1 MKKFVA
7 ILFAVVMVC
16 STALPAAI
24 SASAVDTSSL
34 AGTTINV
41 YNWGEYISDGSEGSM
56 DVNAEFTKRTGIKV
70 NYNNYDTNENMYAK
84 LKSDGVSFDIVI
96 PSDYMIERLIAE
108 GMLQKIDFS
117 NIPNYKYI
125 DAKYK
130 GLYFDPED
138 AYSVPYNVGMVGLIY
153 NTKLVKE
160 APTSWNVMWDEQ
172 YKGKILMFDNP
183 RDAFGI
189 AQKLLGQS
197 FNTTDEAE
205 WKAAAEKLKEQKPV
219 LRGYVMDDIFRKM
232 ENGEAAIA
240 PYYAGDFIT
249 MYDNN
254 PDLAFVYPQEGVNVF
269 VDSICIPKNAKNKA
283 AAEAYINFLLD
294 PDIAVENANYLGYA
308 TPNTAVLARDDYEL
322 KGNEYLY
329 PTQEKMPK
337 TEYFY
342 NLPQNTLTLM
352 TDLWSELK
360 ASQSGEAGQEQKT
373 DYTWLYIG
381 IGAVA
386 VIAAGVIAYKVIQKK
401 KRDFADAED

>member
-1 MKKFVA
+1 MKRIVA
-7 ILFAVVMVC
+7 ILFAVVLVFSMAVP
-16 STALPAAI
+16 ALAAD
-24 SASAVDTSSL
+24 ASDL

-96 PSDYMIERLIAE
+96 PSDYMIERLIDE
-108 GMLQKIDFS
+108 DMLQKIDFS

-125 DAKYK
+125 DEKYK
-130 GLYFDPED
+130 GLYFDPKDE
-138 AYSVPYNVGMVGLIY
+138 YSVPYNVGMVGLIY
-153 NTKLVKE
+153 NTKMVKE
-160 APTSWNVMWDEQ
+160 APTSWSVMWDEQ
-172 YKGKILMFDNP
+172 YKGKVLMFDNP

-205 WKAAAEKLKEQKPV
+205 WRAAADKLKAQKPI
-219 LRGYVMDDIFRKM
+219 LQGYVMDDIFRKM
-232 ENGEAAIA
+232 ESGEAAIA

-249 MYDNN
+249 MHSNN
-254 PDLAFVYPQEGVNVF
+254 PDLAFVYPQEGVNIF

-308 TPNTAVLARDDYEL
+308 TPNTAVLTREDYEL

-329 PTQEKMPK
+329 PEDQKMPK

-342 NLPQNTLTLM
+342 NLPQKTMTLM

-360 ASQSGEAGQEQKT
+360 ASQNIEAGEEQKT
-373 DYTWLYIG
+373 DYTWLYVG
-381 IGAVA
+381 VGAVVAIAAA
-386 VIAAGVIAYKVIQKK
+386 VIVYKVVKKK

>member
-1 MKKFVA
+1 MKRIVA
-7 ILFAVVMVC
+7 ILFAVVLVFSMAVP
-16 STALPAAI
+16 ALAAD
-24 SASAVDTSSL
+24 ASDL

-56 DVNAEFTKRTGIKV
+56 DINAEFTKRTGIKV

-96 PSDYMIERLIAE
+96 PSDYMIERLIDE
-108 GMLQKIDFS
+108 DMLQKIDFS

-130 GLYFDPED
+130 GLYFDPKDE
-138 AYSVPYNVGMVGLIY
+138 YSVPYNVGMVGLIY
-153 NTKLVKE
+153 NTKMVKE

-172 YKGKILMFDNP
+172 YKGKVLMFDNP

-205 WKAAAEKLKEQKPV
+205 WRAAADKLKVQKPI
-219 LRGYVMDDIFRKM
+219 LQGYVMDDIFRKM
-232 ENGEAAIA
+232 ESGEAAIA

-249 MYDNN
+249 MHSNN
-254 PDLAFVYPQEGVNVF
+254 PDLAFVYPQEGVNIF

-308 TPNTAVLARDDYEL
+308 TPNTAVLTREDYEL

-329 PTQEKMPK
+329 PEDQKMPK

-342 NLPQNTLTLM
+342 NLPQKTLTLM

-360 ASQSGEAGQEQKT
+360 ASQNIEAGEEQKT
-373 DYTWLYIG
+373 DYTWLYVG
-381 IGAVA
+381 VGAVV
-386 VIAAGVIAYKVIQKK
+386 VIAAAVIAYKVVKKK
-401 KRDFADAED
+401 KRDFEDAED

>member
-1 MKKFVA
+1 MKRIVA
-7 ILFAVVMVC
+7 ILFTVVLVFTMAVP
-16 STALPAAI
+16 ALAAD
-24 SASAVDTSSL
+24 ASDL

-56 DVNAEFTKRTGIKV
+56 DINAEFTKRTGIKV

-96 PSDYMIERLIAE
+96 PSDYMIERLINE
-108 GMLQKIDFS
+108 DMLQKIDFS

-130 GLYFDPED
+130 GLYFDPKDE
-138 AYSVPYNVGMVGLIY
+138 YSVPYNVGMVGLIY
-153 NTKLVKE
+153 NTKMVKE

-172 YKGKILMFDNP
+172 YKGKVLMFDNP

-205 WKAAAEKLKEQKPV
+205 WRAAADKLKAQKPI
-219 LRGYVMDDIFRKM
+219 LQGYVMDDIFRKM
-232 ENGEAAIA
+232 ESGEAAIA

-249 MYDNN
+249 MHSNN
-254 PDLAFVYPQEGVNVF
+254 PDLAFVYPQEGVNIF

-308 TPNTAVLARDDYEL
+308 TPNTAVLTREDYEL

-329 PTQEKMPK
+329 PEDQKMPK

-342 NLPQNTLTLM
+342 NLPQKTLTLM

-360 ASQSGEAGQEQKT
+360 ASQNIEAGEEQKT
-373 DYTWLYIG
+373 DYTWLYVG
-381 IGAVA
+381 VGAVV
-386 VIAAGVIAYKVIQKK
+386 VIAAAVIVYKVVKKK
-401 KRDFADAED
+401 KRDFEDAED

>member
-1 MKKFVA
+1 MKRIVA
-7 ILFAVVMVC
+7 ILFTVVLVFTMAVP
-16 STALPAAI
+16 ALAAD
-24 SASAVDTSSL
+24 ASDL

-56 DVNAEFTKRTGIKV
+56 DINAEFTKRTGIKV

-96 PSDYMIERLIAE
+96 PSDYMIERLINE
-108 GMLQKIDFS
+108 DMLQKIDFS

-130 GLYFDPED
+130 GLYFDPKDE
-138 AYSVPYNVGMVGLIY
+138 YSVPYNVGMVGLIY
-153 NTKLVKE
+153 NTKMVKE

-172 YKGKILMFDNP
+172 YKGKVLMFDNP

-205 WKAAAEKLKEQKPV
+205 WRAAADKLKAQKPI
-219 LRGYVMDDIFRKM
+219 LQGYVMDDIFRKM
-232 ENGEAAIA
+232 ESGEAAIA

-249 MYDNN
+249 MHSNN
-254 PDLAFVYPQEGVNVF
+254 PDLAFVYPQEGVNIF

-308 TPNTAVLARDDYEL
+308 TPNTAVLTREDYEL

-329 PTQEKMPK
+329 PEDQKMPK

-342 NLPQNTLTLM
+342 NLPQKTLTLM

-360 ASQSGEAGQEQKT
+360 ASQNIEAGEEQKT
-373 DYTWLYIG
+373 DYTWLYVG
-381 IGAVA
+381 VGAVV
-386 VIAAGVIAYKVIQKK
+386 VIAAAVIVYKVVKKK

>member
-1 MKKFVA
+1 MKRIVA
-7 ILFAVVMVC
+7 ILFAVVLVFSMAVP
-16 STALPAAI
+16 ALAAD
-24 SASAVDTSSL
+24 ASDL

-56 DVNAEFTKRTGIKV
+56 DINAEFTKRTGIKV

-96 PSDYMIERLIAE
+96 PSDYMIERLIDE
-108 GMLQKIDFS
+108 DMLQKIDFS

-130 GLYFDPED
+130 GLYFDPKDE
-138 AYSVPYNVGMVGLIY
+138 YSVPYNVGMVGLIY
-153 NTKLVKE
+153 NTKMVKE

-172 YKGKILMFDNP
+172 YKGKVLMFDNP

-205 WKAAAEKLKEQKPV
+205 WRAAADKLKVQKPI
-219 LRGYVMDDIFRKM
+219 LQGYVMDDIFRKM
-232 ENGEAAIA
+232 ESGEAAIA

-249 MYDNN
+249 MHSNN
-254 PDLAFVYPQEGVNVF
+254 PDLAFVYPQEGVNIF

-308 TPNTAVLARDDYEL
+308 TPNTAVLTREDYEL

-329 PTQEKMPK
+329 PEDQKMPK

-342 NLPQNTLTLM
+342 NLPQKTLTLM

-360 ASQSGEAGQEQKT
+360 ASQNIEAGEEQKT
-373 DYTWLYIG
+373 DYTWLYVG
-381 IGAVA
+381 VGAVV
-386 VIAAGVIAYKVIQKK
+386 VIAAAVIVYKVVKKK
-401 KRDFADAED
+401 KRDFEDAED

>member
-1 MKKFVA
+1 MKRIVA
-7 ILFAVVMVC
+7 ILFTVVLVFTMAVP
-16 STALPAAI
+16 ALAAD
-24 SASAVDTSSL
+24 ASDL

-56 DVNAEFTKRTGIKV
+56 DINAEFTKRTGIKV

-96 PSDYMIERLIAE
+96 PSDYMIERLIDE
-108 GMLQKIDFS
+108 DMLQKIDFS

-130 GLYFDPED
+130 GLYFDPKDE
-138 AYSVPYNVGMVGLIY
+138 YSVPYNVGMVGLIY
-153 NTKLVKE
+153 NTKMVKE

-172 YKGKILMFDNP
+172 YKGKVLMFDNP

-205 WKAAAEKLKEQKPV
+205 WRAAADKLKAQKPI
-219 LRGYVMDDIFRKM
+219 LQGYVMDDIFRKM
-232 ENGEAAIA
+232 ESGEAAIA

-249 MYDNN
+249 MHSNN
-254 PDLAFVYPQEGVNVF
+254 PDLAFVYPQEGVNIF

-308 TPNTAVLARDDYEL
+308 TPNTAVLTREDYEL

-329 PTQEKMPK
+329 PEDQKMPK

-342 NLPQNTLTLM
+342 NLPQKTLTLM

-360 ASQSGEAGQEQKT
+360 ASQNIEAGEEQKT
-373 DYTWLYIG
+373 DYTWLYVG
-381 IGAVA
+381 VGAVV
-386 VIAAGVIAYKVIQKK
+386 VIAAAVIVYKVVKKK
-401 KRDFADAED
+401 KRDFEDAED

>member
-7 ILFAVVMVC
+7 ILFAVAMVC
-16 STALPAAI
+16 STALPAAV
-24 SASAVDTSSL
+24 SASAADTSSL

-160 APTSWNVMWDEQ
+160 APTSWSVMWDEQ

-205 WKAAAEKLKEQKPV
+205 WKAAGEKLKEQKPV
-219 LRGYVMDDIFRKM
+219 LQGYVMDDIFRKM

>member
-1 MKKFVA
+1 MKRIVA
-7 ILFAVVMVC
+7 ILFAVVLVFSMAVP
-16 STALPAAI
+16 ALAAD
-24 SASAVDTSSL
+24 ASDL

-56 DVNAEFTKRTGIKV
+56 DINAEFTKRTGIKV

-96 PSDYMIERLIAE
+96 PSDYMIERLIDE
-108 GMLQKIDFS
+108 DMLQKIDFS

-130 GLYFDPED
+130 GLYFDPKDE
-138 AYSVPYNVGMVGLIY
+138 YSVPYNVGMVGLIY
-153 NTKLVKE
+153 NTKMVKE

-172 YKGKILMFDNP
+172 YKGKVLMFDNP

-205 WKAAAEKLKEQKPV
+205 WRAAADKLKVQKPI
-219 LRGYVMDDIFRKM
+219 LQGYVMDDIFRKM
-232 ENGEAAIA
+232 ESGEAAIA

-249 MYDNN
+249 MHGNN
-254 PDLAFVYPQEGVNVF
+254 PDLAFVYPQEGVNIF

-308 TPNTAVLARDDYEL
+308 TPNTAVLTREDYEL

-329 PTQEKMPK
+329 PEDQKMPK

-342 NLPQNTLTLM
+342 NLPQKTLTLM

-360 ASQSGEAGQEQKT
+360 ASQNIEAGEEQKT
-373 DYTWLYIG
+373 DYTWLYVG
-381 IGAVA
+381 VGAVV
-386 VIAAGVIAYKVIQKK
+386 VIAAAVIAYKVVKKK
-401 KRDFADAED
+401 KRDFEDAED

>member
-1 MKKFVA
+1 MKRIVA
-7 ILFAVVMVC
+7 ILFAVVLVFTMAVP
-16 STALPAAI
+16 ALAAD
-24 SASAVDTSSL
+24 ASDL

-56 DVNAEFTKRTGIKV
+56 DINAEFTKRTGIKV

-96 PSDYMIERLIAE
+96 PSDYMIERLIDE
-108 GMLQKIDFS
+108 DMLQKIDFS

-125 DAKYK
+125 DEKYK
-130 GLYFDPED
+130 GLYFDPKDE
-138 AYSVPYNVGMVGLIY
+138 YSVPYNVGMVGLIY
-153 NTKLVKE
+153 NTKMVKE

-172 YKGKILMFDNP
+172 YKGKVLMFDNP

-205 WKAAAEKLKEQKPV
+205 WRAAADKLKAQKPI
-219 LRGYVMDDIFRKM
+219 LQGYVMDDIFRKM
-232 ENGEAAIA
+232 ESGEAAIA

-249 MYDNN
+249 MHSNN
-254 PDLAFVYPQEGVNVF
+254 PDLAFVYPQEGVNIF

-308 TPNTAVLARDDYEL
+308 TPNTAVLTREDYEL

-329 PTQEKMPK
+329 PEDQKMPK

-342 NLPQNTLTLM
+342 NLPQKTLTLM

-360 ASQSGEAGQEQKT
+360 ASQNIEAGEEQKT
-373 DYTWLYIG
+373 DYTWLYVG
-381 IGAVA
+381 VGAVV
-386 VIAAGVIAYKVIQKK
+386 VIAAAVIVYKVVKKK
-401 KRDFADAED
+401 KRDFEDAED

>member
-1 MKKFVA
+1 MKRIVA
-7 ILFAVVMVC
+7 ILFTVVLVFTMAVP
-16 STALPAAI
+16 ALAAD
-24 SASAVDTSSL
+24 ASDL

-56 DVNAEFTKRTGIKV
+56 DINAEFTKRTGIKV

-96 PSDYMIERLIAE
+96 PSDYMIERLIDE
-108 GMLQKIDFS
+108 DMLQKIDFS

-130 GLYFDPED
+130 GLYFDPKDE
-138 AYSVPYNVGMVGLIY
+138 YSVPYNVGMVGLIY
-153 NTKLVKE
+153 NTKMVKE

-172 YKGKILMFDNP
+172 YKGKVLMFDNP

-205 WKAAAEKLKEQKPV
+205 WRAAADKLKAQKPI
-219 LRGYVMDDIFRKM
+219 LQGYVMDDIFRKM
-232 ENGEAAIA
+232 ESGEAAIA

-249 MYDNN
+249 MHSNN
-254 PDLAFVYPQEGVNVF
+254 PDLAFVYPQEGVNIF

-308 TPNTAVLARDDYEL
+308 TPNTAVLTREDYEL

-329 PTQEKMPK
+329 PEDQKMPK

-342 NLPQNTLTLM
+342 NLPQKTLTLM

-360 ASQSGEAGQEQKT
+360 ASQNIEAGEEQKT
-373 DYTWLYIG
+373 DYTWLYVG
-381 IGAVA
+381 VGAVV
-386 VIAAGVIAYKVIQKK
+386 VIASAVIAYKVVKKK
-401 KRDFADAED
+401 KRDFEDAED

>member
-1 MKKFVA
+1 MKRIVA
-7 ILFAVVMVC
+7 ILFTVVLVFTMAVP
-16 STALPAAI
+16 ALAAD
-24 SASAVDTSSL
+24 ASDL

-56 DVNAEFTKRTGIKV
+56 DINAEFTKRTGIKV

-96 PSDYMIERLIAE
+96 PSDYMIERLIDE
-108 GMLQKIDFS
+108 DMLQKIDFS

-125 DAKYK
+125 DEKYK
-130 GLYFDPED
+130 GLYFDPKDE
-138 AYSVPYNVGMVGLIY
+138 YSVPYNVGMVGLIY
-153 NTKLVKE
+153 NTKMVKE

-172 YKGKILMFDNP
+172 YKGKVLMFDNP

-205 WKAAAEKLKEQKPV
+205 WRAAADKLKAQKPI
-219 LRGYVMDDIFRKM
+219 LQGYVMDDIFRKM
-232 ENGEAAIA
+232 ESGEAAIA

-249 MYDNN
+249 MHSNN
-254 PDLAFVYPQEGVNVF
+254 PDLAFVYPQEGVNIF

-308 TPNTAVLARDDYEL
+308 TPNTAVLTREDYEL

-329 PTQEKMPK
+329 PEDQKMPK

-342 NLPQNTLTLM
+342 NLPQKTLTLM

-360 ASQSGEAGQEQKT
+360 ASQNIEAGEEQKT
-373 DYTWLYIG
+373 DYTWLYVG
-381 IGAVA
+381 VGAVV
-386 VIAAGVIAYKVIQKK
+386 VIAAAVIVYKVVKKK

>member
-1 MKKFVA
+1 MKRIVA
-7 ILFAVVMVC
+7 ILFTVVLVFTMAVP
-16 STALPAAI
+16 ALAAD
-24 SASAVDTSSL
+24 ASDL

-56 DVNAEFTKRTGIKV
+56 DINAEFTKRTGIKV

-96 PSDYMIERLIAE
+96 PSDYMIERLIGE
-108 GMLQKIDFS
+108 DMLQKIDFS

-130 GLYFDPED
+130 GLYFDPKDE
-138 AYSVPYNVGMVGLIY
+138 YSVPYNVGMVGLIY
-153 NTKLVKE
+153 NTKMVKE

-172 YKGKILMFDNP
+172 YKGKVLMFDNP

-205 WKAAAEKLKEQKPV
+205 WRAAADKLKAQKPI
-219 LRGYVMDDIFRKM
+219 LQGYVMDDIFRKM
-232 ENGEAAIA
+232 ESGEAAIA

-249 MYDNN
+249 MHSNN
-254 PDLAFVYPQEGVNVF
+254 PDLAFVYPQEGVNIF

-308 TPNTAVLARDDYEL
+308 TPNTAVLTREDYEL

-329 PTQEKMPK
+329 PEDQKMPK

-342 NLPQNTLTLM
+342 NMPQKTLTLM

-360 ASQSGEAGQEQKT
+360 ASQNIEAGEEQKT
-373 DYTWLYIG
+373 DYTWLYVG
-381 IGAVA
+381 VGAVV
-386 VIAAGVIAYKVIQKK
+386 VIAAAVIAYKVVKKK

>member
-7 ILFAVVMVC
+7 ILFAVAMVC
-16 STALPAAI
+16 STALPAAV
-24 SASAVDTSSL
+24 SASAADTSSL

-160 APTSWNVMWDEQ
+160 APTSWSVMWDEQ

-205 WKAAAEKLKEQKPV
+205 WKAAAEKLKEQKPG
-219 LRGYVMDDIFRKM
+219 LQGYVMDDIFRKM

>member
-1 MKKFVA
+1 MKRIVA
-7 ILFAVVMVC
+7 ILFTVVLVFTMAVP
-16 STALPAAI
+16 ALAAD
-24 SASAVDTSSL
+24 ASDL

-56 DVNAEFTKRTGIKV
+56 DINAEFTKRTGIKV

-96 PSDYMIERLIAE
+96 PSDYMIERLIDE
-108 GMLQKIDFS
+108 DMLQKIDFS

-130 GLYFDPED
+130 GLYFDPKDE
-138 AYSVPYNVGMVGLIY
+138 YSVPYNVGMVGLIY
-153 NTKLVKE
+153 NTKMVKE

-172 YKGKILMFDNP
+172 YKGKVLMFDNP

-197 FNTTDEAE
+197 FNTTNEAE
-205 WKAAAEKLKEQKPV
+205 WRAAADKLKAQKPI
-219 LRGYVMDDIFRKM
+219 LQGYVMDDIFRKM
-232 ENGEAAIA
+232 ESGEAAIA

-249 MYDNN
+249 MHSNN
-254 PDLAFVYPQEGVNVF
+254 PDLAFVYPQEGVNIF

-308 TPNTAVLARDDYEL
+308 TPNTAVLTREDYEL

-329 PTQEKMPK
+329 PEDQKMPK

-342 NLPQNTLTLM
+342 NLPQKTLTLM

-360 ASQSGEAGQEQKT
+360 ASQNIEAGEEQKT
-373 DYTWLYIG
+373 DYTWLYVG
-381 IGAVA
+381 VGAVV
-386 VIAAGVIAYKVIQKK
+386 VIAAAVIVYKVVKKK

>member
-1 MKKFVA
+1 MKRIVA
-7 ILFAVVMVC
+7 ILFAVVLVFSMAVP
-16 STALPAAI
+16 ALAAD
-24 SASAVDTSSL
+24 ASDL

-56 DVNAEFTKRTGIKV
+56 DINAEFTKRTGIKV

-96 PSDYMIERLIAE
+96 PSDYMIERLINE
-108 GMLQKIDFS
+108 DMLQKIDFS

-130 GLYFDPED
+130 GLYFDPKDE
-138 AYSVPYNVGMVGLIY
+138 YSVPYNVGMVGLIY
-153 NTKLVKE
+153 NTKMVKE

-172 YKGKILMFDNP
+172 YKGKVLMFDNP

-205 WKAAAEKLKEQKPV
+205 WRAAADKLKAQKPI
-219 LRGYVMDDIFRKM
+219 LQGYVMDDIFRKM
-232 ENGEAAIA
+232 ESGEAAIA

-249 MYDNN
+249 MHSNN
-254 PDLAFVYPQEGVNVF
+254 PDLAFVYPQEGVNIF

-308 TPNTAVLARDDYEL
+308 TPNTAVLTREDYEL

-329 PTQEKMPK
+329 PEDQKMPK

-342 NLPQNTLTLM
+342 NLPQKTLTLM

-360 ASQSGEAGQEQKT
+360 ASQNIEAGEEQKT
-373 DYTWLYIG
+373 DYTWLYVG
-381 IGAVA
+381 VGAVV
-386 VIAAGVIAYKVIQKK
+386 VIAAAVIVYKVVKKK

>member
-1 MKKFVA
+1 MKRILA
-7 ILFAVVMVC
+7 ILFAVLLVC
-16 STALPAAI
+16 TMAVPAF
-24 SASAVDTSSL
+24 AVKSSGL

-41 YNWGEYISDGSEGSM
+41 FNWGEYISDGSEGSM

-84 LKSDGVSFDIVI
+84 LKNDGVSYDIII
-96 PSDYMIERLIAE
+96 PSDYMIQRLIAE
-108 GMLQKIDFS
+108 DMLQKIDFS

-130 GLYFDPED
+130 GLYFDPDD
-138 AYSVPYNVGMVGLIY
+138 AYSVPYNVGLVGLIY
-153 NTKLVKE
+153 NTKMVKE

-205 WKAAAEKLKEQKPV
+205 WKAAAEKLKAQKPI
-219 LRGYVMDDIFRKM
+219 LQGYVMDDIFRKM

-249 MYDNN
+249 MHDNN
-254 PDLAFVYPQEGVNVF
+254 PDLAFVYPQEGVNIF

-294 PDIAVENANYLGYA
+294 PDVAVENPNYLGYA
-308 TPNTAVLARDDYEL
+308 TPNTAVLAHEDYAL

-329 PTQEKMPK
+329 PAEDQTPK

-342 NLPQNTLTLM
+342 NLPQKTLTLM

-360 ASQSGEAGQEQKT
+360 ASQNIEAGEERKT
-373 DYTWLYIG
+373 DDTWLYVG
-381 IGAVA
+381 IGAVV
-386 VIAAGVIAYKVIQKK
+386 VIAAAVIVYKVIRKK

>member
-7 ILFAVVMVC
+7 ILFAVAMVC
-16 STALPAAI
+16 STALPAAV
-24 SASAVDTSSL
+24 SASAADTSSL

-160 APTSWNVMWDEQ
+160 APTSWSVMWDEQ

-205 WKAAAEKLKEQKPV
+205 WQAAAEKLKEQKPV
-219 LRGYVMDDIFRKM
+219 LQGYVMDDIFRKM

>member
-1 MKKFVA
+1 MKRIVA
-7 ILFAVVMVC
+7 ILFTVMLVFTMAVP
-16 STALPAAI
+16 ALAAD
-24 SASAVDTSSL
+24 ASDL

-56 DVNAEFTKRTGIKV
+56 DINAEFTKRTGIKV

-96 PSDYMIERLIAE
+96 PSDYMIERLIDE
-108 GMLQKIDFS
+108 DMLQKIDFS

-130 GLYFDPED
+130 GLYFDPKDE
-138 AYSVPYNVGMVGLIY
+138 YSVPYNVGMVGLIY
-153 NTKLVKE
+153 NTKMVKE

-172 YKGKILMFDNP
+172 YKGKVLMFDNP

-205 WKAAAEKLKEQKPV
+205 WRAAADKLKVQKPI
-219 LRGYVMDDIFRKM
+219 LQGYVMDDIFRKM
-232 ENGEAAIA
+232 ESGEAAIA

-249 MYDNN
+249 MHSNN
-254 PDLAFVYPQEGVNVF
+254 PDLAFVYPQEGVNIF

-308 TPNTAVLARDDYEL
+308 TPNTAVLTREDYEL

-329 PTQEKMPK
+329 PEDQKMPK

-342 NLPQNTLTLM
+342 NLPQKTLTLM

-360 ASQSGEAGQEQKT
+360 ASQNIEAGEEKKT
-373 DYTWLYIG
+373 DYTWLYVG
-381 IGAVA
+381 VGAVV
-386 VIAAGVIAYKVIQKK
+386 VIAAAVIVYKVVKKK

>member
-1 MKKFVA
+1 MKRIVA
-7 ILFAVVMVC
+7 ILFAVVLVLSMAVP
-16 STALPAAI
+16 ALAAD
-24 SASAVDTSSL
+24 ASNL

-56 DVNAEFTKRTGIKV
+56 DINAEFTKRTGIKV

-96 PSDYMIERLIAE
+96 PSDYMIERLIDE
-108 GMLQKIDFS
+108 DMLQKIDFS

-125 DAKYK
+125 DAEYK
-130 GLYFDPED
+130 GLYFDPKDE
-138 AYSVPYNVGMVGLIY
+138 YSVPYNVGMVGLIY
-153 NTKLVKE
+153 NTKMVKE
-160 APTSWNVMWDEQ
+160 APTSWDVMWDEQ
-172 YKGKILMFDNP
+172 YKGKVLMFDNP

-205 WKAAAEKLKEQKPV
+205 WRAAADKLKAQKPI
-219 LRGYVMDDIFRKM
+219 LQGYVMDDIFRKM
-232 ENGEAAIA
+232 ESGEAAIA

-249 MYDNN
+249 MHNNN
-254 PDLAFVYPQEGVNVF
+254 PDLAFVYPQEGVNIF

-308 TPNTAVLARDDYEL
+308 TPNTAVLTREDYEL
-322 KGNEYLY
+322 KGNAYLY
-329 PTQEKMPK
+329 PEDQQMPK

-342 NLPQNTLTLM
+342 NLPQKTLTLM

-360 ASQSGEAGQEQKT
+360 ASQNIEVGEEQKT
-373 DYTWLYIG
+373 DYTWLYVGVGAVVVI
-381 IGAVA
+381 AVA
-386 VIAAGVIAYKVIQKK
+386 VIAYKVVKKK

>member
-1 MKKFVA
+1 MKRIVA
-7 ILFAVVMVC
+7 ILFTVVLVFTMAVP
-16 STALPAAI
+16 ALAAD
-24 SASAVDTSSL
+24 ASDL

-56 DVNAEFTKRTGIKV
+56 DINAEFTKRTGIKV

-96 PSDYMIERLIAE
+96 PSDYMIERLIDE
-108 GMLQKIDFS
+108 DMLQKIDFS

-130 GLYFDPED
+130 GLYFDPKDE
-138 AYSVPYNVGMVGLIY
+138 YSVPYNVGMVGLIY
-153 NTKLVKE
+153 NTKMVKE

-172 YKGKILMFDNP
+172 YKGKVLMFDNP

-205 WKAAAEKLKEQKPV
+205 WRAAADKLKAQKPI
-219 LRGYVMDDIFRKM
+219 LQGYVMDDIFRKM
-232 ENGEAAIA
+232 ESGEAAIA

-249 MYDNN
+249 MHSNN
-254 PDLAFVYPQEGVNVF
+254 PDLAFVYPQEGVNIF

-308 TPNTAVLARDDYEL
+308 TPNTAVLTREDYEL

-329 PTQEKMPK
+329 PEDQKMPK

-342 NLPQNTLTLM
+342 NLPQKTMTLM

-360 ASQSGEAGQEQKT
+360 ASQNIEAGEEQKT
-373 DYTWLYIG
+373 DYTWLYVG
-381 IGAVA
+381 VGAVVAIAAA
-386 VIAAGVIAYKVIQKK
+386 VIVYKVVKKK

>member
-1 MKKFVA
+1 MKRIVA
-7 ILFAVVMVC
+7 ILFTVVLVFTMAVP
-16 STALPAAI
+16 ALAAD
-24 SASAVDTSSL
+24 ASDL

-56 DVNAEFTKRTGIKV
+56 DINAEFTKRTGIKV

-96 PSDYMIERLIAE
+96 PSDYMIERLIGE
-108 GMLQKIDFS
+108 DMLQKIDFS

-130 GLYFDPED
+130 GLYFDPKDE
-138 AYSVPYNVGMVGLIY
+138 YSVPYNVGMVGLIY
-153 NTKLVKE
+153 NTKMVKE

-172 YKGKILMFDNP
+172 YKGKVLMFDNP

-205 WKAAAEKLKEQKPV
+205 WRAAADKLKAQKPI
-219 LRGYVMDDIFRKM
+219 LQGYVMDDIFRKM
-232 ENGEAAIA
+232 ESGEAAIA

-249 MYDNN
+249 MHSNN
-254 PDLAFVYPQEGVNVF
+254 PDLAFVYPQEGVNIF

-308 TPNTAVLARDDYEL
+308 TPNTAVLTREDYEL

-329 PTQEKMPK
+329 PEDQKMPK

-342 NLPQNTLTLM
+342 NLPQKTLTLM

-360 ASQSGEAGQEQKT
+360 ASQNIEAGEEQKT
-373 DYTWLYIG
+373 DYTWLYVG
-381 IGAVA
+381 VGAVV
-386 VIAAGVIAYKVIQKK
+386 VIAAAVIVYKVVKKK

>member
-1 MKKFVA
+1 
-7 ILFAVVMVC
+7 MVF
-16 STALPAAI
+16 SLGIPAAV
-24 SASAVDTSSL
+24 SVAAVEASDL

-70 NYNNYDTNENMYAK
+70 NYNYYDNNENMYAK
-84 LKSDGVSFDIVI
+84 LKSDGVSFDIII
-96 PSDYMIERLIAE
+96 PSDYMIQRLIDE
-108 GMLQKIDFS
+108 DMLQKIDYS
-117 NIPNYKYI
+117 NIPNYKNI
-125 DAKYK
+125 DSKYK
-130 GLYFDPED
+130 GLYFDPNDE
-138 AYSVPYNVGMVGLIY
+138 YSVPYNVGMVGLLY
-153 NTKLVKE
+153 NTKLVGE

-172 YKGKILMFDNP
+172 YQGKILMFDNP

-197 FNTTDEAE
+197 FNTKDEAE
-205 WKAAAEKLKEQKPV
+205 WKAAADKLKAQKPI
-219 LRGYVMDDIFRKM
+219 LQGYVMDDVFRKM

-249 MYDNN
+249 INANN
-254 PDLAFVYPQEGVNVF
+254 PDIAFVYPQEGVNIF

-308 TPNTAVLARDDYEL
+308 TPNTAVLARDDYAL

-329 PTQEKMPK
+329 PNDAQMPK
-337 TEYFY
+337 TEYFF
-342 NLPQNTLTLM
+342 NLPQQTLTLM

-360 ASQSGEAGQEQKT
+360 ASQSNDAGQTQKT

-381 IGAVA
+381 IGAAA
-386 VIAAGVIAYKVIQKK
+386 VIAAAVIAYKVIKKK

>member
-1 MKKFVA
+1 MKRIVA
-7 ILFAVVMVC
+7 ILFTVVLVFTMAVP
-16 STALPAAI
+16 ALAAD
-24 SASAVDTSSL
+24 ASDL

-56 DVNAEFTKRTGIKV
+56 DINAEFTKRTGIKV

-96 PSDYMIERLIAE
+96 PSDYMIERLIDE
-108 GMLQKIDFS
+108 DMLQKIDFS

-130 GLYFDPED
+130 GLYFDPKDE
-138 AYSVPYNVGMVGLIY
+138 YSVPYNVGMVGLIY
-153 NTKLVKE
+153 NTKMVKE

-172 YKGKILMFDNP
+172 YKGKVLMFDNP

-205 WKAAAEKLKEQKPV
+205 WRAAADKLKVQKPI
-219 LRGYVMDDIFRKM
+219 LQGYVMDDIFRKM
-232 ENGEAAIA
+232 ESGEAAIA

-249 MYDNN
+249 MHSNN
-254 PDLAFVYPQEGVNVF
+254 PDLAFVYPQEGVNIF

-308 TPNTAVLARDDYEL
+308 TPNTAVLTREDYEL

-329 PTQEKMPK
+329 PEDQKMPK

-342 NLPQNTLTLM
+342 NLPQKTLTLM

-360 ASQSGEAGQEQKT
+360 ASQNIEAGEEQKT
-373 DYTWLYIG
+373 DYTWLYVG
-381 IGAVA
+381 VGAVV
-386 VIAAGVIAYKVIQKK
+386 VIAAAVIAYKVVKKK
-401 KRDFADAED
+401 KRDFEDAED

>member
-1 MKKFVA
+1 MKRIVA
-7 ILFAVVMVC
+7 ILFAVVLVFSMAVP
-16 STALPAAI
+16 ALAAD
-24 SASAVDTSSL
+24 ASDL

-56 DVNAEFTKRTGIKV
+56 DINAEFTKRTGIKV

-96 PSDYMIERLIAE
+96 PSDYMIERLIDE
-108 GMLQKIDFS
+108 DMLQKIDFS

-130 GLYFDPED
+130 GLYFDPKDE
-138 AYSVPYNVGMVGLIY
+138 YSVPYNVGMVGLIY
-153 NTKLVKE
+153 NTKMVKE

-172 YKGKILMFDNP
+172 YKGKVLMFDNP

-205 WKAAAEKLKEQKPV
+205 WRAAADKLKVQKPI
-219 LRGYVMDDIFRKM
+219 LQGYVMDDIFRKM
-232 ENGEAAIA
+232 ESGEAAIA

-249 MYDNN
+249 MHSNN
-254 PDLAFVYPQEGVNVF
+254 PDLAFVYPQEGVNIF

-308 TPNTAVLARDDYEL
+308 TPNTAVLTREDYEL

-329 PTQEKMPK
+329 PEDQKMPK

-342 NLPQNTLTLM
+342 NLPQKTLTLM

-360 ASQSGEAGQEQKT
+360 ASQNIEAGEEQKT
-373 DYTWLYIG
+373 DYTWLYVG
-381 IGAVA
+381 VGAVV
-386 VIAAGVIAYKVIQKK
+386 VIAAAVIVYKVVKKK

>member
-1 MKKFVA
+1 
-7 ILFAVVMVC
+7 
-16 STALPAAI
+16 
-24 SASAVDTSSL
+24 
-34 AGTTINV
+34 
-41 YNWGEYISDGSEGSM
+41 M

-219 LRGYVMDDIFRKM
+219 LQGYVMDDIFRKWKM
-232 ENGEAAIA
+232 ARR
-240 PYYAGDFIT
+240 PLRPIT
-249 MYDNN
+249 R
-254 PDLAFVYPQEGVNVF
+254 
-269 VDSICIPKNAKNKA
+269 
-283 AAEAYINFLLD
+283 
-294 PDIAVENANYLGYA
+294 A
-308 TPNTAVLARDDYEL
+308 TSS
-322 KGNEYLY
+322 
-329 PTQEKMPK
+329 QC
-337 TEYFY
+337 
-342 NLPQNTLTLM
+342 M
-352 TDLWSELK
+352 TITPILHSFTRRK
-360 ASQSGEAGQEQKT
+360 ASMFSSIQSVFRKTLKQSGGRSLYQLPAGSGYCGGECELP
-373 DYTWLYIG
+373 WLCHSKYG
-381 IGAVA
+381 GACP
-386 VIAAGVIAYKVIQKK
+386 
-401 KRDFADAED
+401 

>member
-197 FNTTDEAE
+197 FNTTDEPSGRRLQKSSRNRSRFSRDMLWTISSAK
-205 WKAAAEKLKEQKPV
+205 WKMARRP
-219 LRGYVMDDIFRKM
+219 LRPITRATSSQCMTITPILHSFTRRKASMFSSIQSVFRKTLKTKRRQKLISTSCWIRILRWRM
-232 ENGEAAIA
+232 R
-240 PYYAGDFIT
+240 IT
-249 MYDNN
+249 
-254 PDLAFVYPQEGVNVF
+254 LA
-269 VDSICIPKNAKNKA
+269 
-283 AAEAYINFLLD
+283 
-294 PDIAVENANYLGYA
+294 
-308 TPNTAVLARDDYEL
+308 
-322 KGNEYLY
+322 
-329 PTQEKMPK
+329 MPLQIRRC
-337 TEYFY
+337 
-342 NLPQNTLTLM
+342 LPVM
-352 TDLWSELK
+352 TMS
-360 ASQSGEAGQEQKT
+360 
-373 DYTWLYIG
+373 
-381 IGAVA
+381 
-386 VIAAGVIAYKVIQKK
+386 
-401 KRDFADAED
+401 

>member
-1 MKKFVA
+1 MKRIVA
-7 ILFAVVMVC
+7 ILFAVVLVFSMAVP
-16 STALPAAI
+16 ALAAD
-24 SASAVDTSSL
+24 ASDL

-56 DVNAEFTKRTGIKV
+56 DINAEFTKRTGIKV

-84 LKSDGVSFDIVI
+84 LKNDGVSFDIVI
-96 PSDYMIERLIAE
+96 PSDYMIERLIDE
-108 GMLQKIDFS
+108 DMLQKIDFS

-130 GLYFDPED
+130 GLYFDPKDE
-138 AYSVPYNVGMVGLIY
+138 YSVPYNVGMVGLIY
-153 NTKLVKE
+153 NTKMVKE

-172 YKGKILMFDNP
+172 YKGKVLMFDNP

-205 WKAAAEKLKEQKPV
+205 WRAAADKLKVQKPI
-219 LRGYVMDDIFRKM
+219 LQGYVMDDIFRKM
-232 ENGEAAIA
+232 ESGEAAIA

-249 MYDNN
+249 MHSNN
-254 PDLAFVYPQEGVNVF
+254 PDLAFVYPQEGVNIF

-308 TPNTAVLARDDYEL
+308 TPNTAVLTREDYEL

-329 PTQEKMPK
+329 PEDQKMPK

-342 NLPQNTLTLM
+342 NLPQKTLTLM

-360 ASQSGEAGQEQKT
+360 ASQNIEAGEEQKT
-373 DYTWLYIG
+373 DYTWLYVG
-381 IGAVA
+381 VGAVV
-386 VIAAGVIAYKVIQKK
+386 VIAAAVIAYKVVKKK
-401 KRDFADAED
+401 KRDFEDAED

>member
-7 ILFAVVMVC
+7 ILFAVAMVC
-16 STALPAAI
+16 STALPAAV
-24 SASAVDTSSL
+24 SASAADTSSL

-160 APTSWNVMWDEQ
+160 APTSWSVMWDEQ

-219 LRGYVMDDIFRKM
+219 LQGYVMDDIFRKM

-322 KGNEYLY
+322 
-329 PTQEKMPK
+329 
-337 TEYFY
+337 
-342 NLPQNTLTLM
+342 
-352 TDLWSELK
+352 
-360 ASQSGEAGQEQKT
+360 
-373 DYTWLYIG
+373 
-381 IGAVA
+381 
-386 VIAAGVIAYKVIQKK
+386 
-401 KRDFADAED
+401 